1 MLEGMGRE
9 YLAPIVQMAMD
20 YWRDL
25 NDLLAGESRER
36 VSGIVHISAHIPLH
50 LSTSTAT
57 KILESSL
64 DVLISA
70 PLHNYHTPCHAT
82 QLDHLL
88 SQGASMEGTVPQKTS
103 GITCDLQTTNTEQ
116 PLNESC

>member
-9 YLAPIVQMAMD
+9 YLTPIVQMAMD

-36 VSGIVHISAHIPLH
+36 VSSIVHISAHIPLH
-50 LSTSTAT
+50 LSASTAT

-64 DVLISA
+64 DVLMSA
-70 PLHNYHTPCHAT
+70 PYMIAT
-82 QLDHLL
+82 HSVMQLGQELIYFL
-88 SQGASMEGTVPQKTS
+88 RV
-103 GITCDLQTTNTEQ
+103 
-116 PLNESC
+116 

>member
-9 YLAPIVQMAMD
+9 YLAPIMQMAMD

-36 VSGIVHISAHIPLH
+36 VSGIVHIFAHIPLH
-50 LSTSTAT
+50 LSASTAT

-70 PLHNYHTPCHAT
+70 PYMIAT
-82 QLDHLL
+82 HSVMQLGQELVYFL
-88 SQGASMEGTVPQKTS
+88 RV
-103 GITCDLQTTNTEQ
+103 
-116 PLNESC
+116 